1 MDSLS
6 LSLSLPICKMR
17 VIKMGL
23 IQVKNGNTLRTRG
36 GKSYAEKGRDPP
48 HPPLCPLE
56 GLDIGDT

>member
-1 MDSLS
+1 
-6 LSLSLPICKMR
+6 MR
-17 VIKMGL
+17 VLKMGL
-23 IQVKNGNTLRTRG
+23 IQVKNVNTLRTRG